1 MFPYL
6 EPSHAARLPMTGTAM
21 QTTSRL
27 AWMLLVLAAS
37 GTAPATAQSSPDLR
51 DRVLLVGGK
60 ELRGRVV
67 RVDDEQVLLRVGSID
82 KPIARELVAE
92 LHTVAA
98 SHRDLLRDWQGASD
112 DDAAALLRLATNAD
126 EALLPHEA
134 RLFRWLALLQRPDDD
149 ELHASL
155 GHRRSGDRWLVPF
168 GDRRLP
174 LETADT
180 LSHSFANAWR
190 LRSEHFELR
199 CAAGLRTGLLTLL
212 ELEGLYH
219 AFHEVYGAA
228 VPLRELVEPIAV
240 HLYHDREQMPG
251 VSGRVGAYY
260 QFDSATLFTFCERGR
275 AHGLAHESVHALLHH
290 TFVRATKGKGQLPS
304 WLDEGWADHLAGRV
318 QQRVPGKTVLLDA
331 SVQPGHRQVLATTAA
346 SDLLGLH
353 RVLNLQTSDFQ
364 TSTDQALKYAQAW
377 ALFQFLFEHDDAA
390 MRERFGGFLRQ
401 AAAGKGQASTFRKAF
416 GKDEQDLAEAFR

>member
-1 MFPYL
+1 MPPLRRF
-6 EPSHAARLPMTGTAM
+6 AAVL
-21 QTTSRL
+21 L
-27 AWMLLVLAAS
+27 AGCLAS
-37 GTAPATAQSSPDLR
+37 PATAQADTR

-67 RVDDEQVLLRVGSID
+67 RVDAEQVLLRVGSVD
-82 KPIARELVAE
+82 KPIARKLVAE

-98 SHRDLLRDWQGASD
+98 SHRDLLRDWQAAAGED
-112 DDAAALLRLATNAD
+112 PAALLRLATTAD
-126 EALLPHEA
+126 EARLPHEA

-149 ELHASL
+149 DLHATL
-155 GHRRSGDRWLVPF
+155 GHRRSGDQWLVPF

-174 LETADT
+174 LAAADA

-190 LRSEHFELR
+190 LRSEHFDLR
-199 CAAGLRTGLLTLL
+199 CAAGLRTGLETLL

-219 AFHEVYGAA
+219 AFHAIYDDA

-260 QFDSATLFTFCERGR
+260 QFDIATLFTFCERGR
-275 AHGLAHESVHALLHH
+275 AHGLAHEAVHALLHH

-331 SVQPGHRQVLATTAA
+331 SVQPGHRQLLAATTAT
-346 SDLLGLH
+346 DRLGLH

-364 TSTDQALKYAQAW
+364 TSSDQALKYAQAW
-377 ALFQFLFEHDDAA
+377 ALFQFLFEHPEAA
-390 MRERFGGFLRQ
+390 LRERFVGYLQ
-401 AAAGKGQASTFRKAF
+401 EAVAGRGQASTFRKAF
-416 GKDEQDLAEAFR
+416 GTAEQALGAAFR